1 MTDLTLT
8 ERDLERLLRQGALRL
23 RLNAALRWAC
33 LGLGLALLGAAALV
47 ALAKGWHAWEEAL
60 RPSAWLL
67 AVLLP
72 VLAAI
77 GALRARP
84 QASAVALK
92 LDRSA
97 GLDEHLTTWAEFHGK
112 PAPADPDLRSFVSA
126 QCKATLRRA
135 KGLEASRAI
144 PLRLPAWSRALLLGF
159 LALGCALLMPQ
170 RQEALRRAGA
180 AALDGAPTA
189 ESASGSSGKLGPL
202 SGKHLPKNFR
212 VQVVKDAEMPLI
224 KAMSIDPDLP
234 KEEKAKLLED
244 LMARVGAVPEN
255 DLTDELQEII
265 HRLRKQVEPADADPA
280 KDGAVQASD
289 QEPPNAAG
297 SDVTPPATAPAART
311 PAQLLELIGDRFP
324 DVHDALQ
331 RYYGA
336 TGE

>member
-1 MTDLTLT
+1 MAELTLT
-8 ERDLERLLRQGALRL
+8 ERDLERLLLQGALRL

-47 ALAKGWHAWEEAL
+47 ALAKGWPAWEEAL
-60 RPSAWLL
+60 RPGAWLL

-84 QASAVALK
+84 KASAVALK

-170 RQEALRRAGA
+170 RHEAPRRAGA
-180 AALDGAPTA
+180 AALDGAPAA
-189 ESASGSSGKLGPL
+189 ESAGGGSGKLGPL
-202 SGKHLPKNFR
+202 SGKHLPKSFR
-212 VQVVKDAEMPLI
+212 VQVVNDAELRLI

-265 HRLRKQVEPADADPA
+265 HRLRKQVKPAEADPA
-280 KDGAVQASD
+280 KEGAVQASG
-289 QEPPNAAG
+289 QELPNAAG
-297 SDVTPPATAPAART
+297 PDATPPAPAPAART
-311 PAQLLELIGDRFP
+311 PAQLLELMGDRFP

>member
-1 MTDLTLT
+1 MAEITLT
-8 ERDLERLLRQGALRL
+8 ERDLERLLWQGALRL

-33 LGLGLALLGAAALV
+33 LGLGLALLAAAVFV
-47 ALAKGWHAWEEAL
+47 ALAKGWPAWEEAL
-60 RPSAWLL
+60 RPGAWLL
-67 AVLLP
+67 TVLLP

-84 QASAVALK
+84 KTSTVALK

-112 PAPADPDLRSFVSA
+112 PAPQDPDLQSFVSA

-135 KGLEASRAI
+135 KDLEASRAI
-144 PLRLPAWSRALLLGF
+144 PLRLPPWSRALLLGF

-170 RQEALRRAGA
+170 RQEVPTRAGA
-180 AALDGAPTA
+180 AALEGAPAA
-189 ESASGSSGKLGPL
+189 EGTGSGGKLGPL
-202 SGKHLPKNFR
+202 SGKHLPKSFR
-212 VQVVKDAEMPLI
+212 VQVVNDAELRLM

-234 KEEKAKLLED
+234 KDEKAKLLEA
-244 LMARVGAVPEN
+244 LKARIGAVPES
-255 DLTDELQEII
+255 DLTEDVQEVLFA
-265 HRLRKQVEPADADPA
+265 LRKQVKPEDSASG
-280 KDGAVQASD
+280 KEGAAQALS
-289 QEPPNAAG
+289 QESPNAAG
-297 SDVTPPATAPAART
+297 QAAEPPAPAPAART
-311 PAQLLELIGDRFP
+311 PAQLLELMGNRFP